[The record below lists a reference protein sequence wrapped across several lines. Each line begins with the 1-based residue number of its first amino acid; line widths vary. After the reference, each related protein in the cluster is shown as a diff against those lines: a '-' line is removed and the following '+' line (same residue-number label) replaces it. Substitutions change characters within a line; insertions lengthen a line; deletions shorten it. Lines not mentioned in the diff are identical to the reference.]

1 MTTLNNQQIEY
12 IYKTITSNKP
22 EYGQPGTIAF
32 AVLGALLSTGAKG
45 IHIKSLEG
53 IHIGSRSS
61 RSDDHFNRAIGYIRA
76 INKMLHEEL
85 GDRAPKLCMD
95 IVGNQR
101 VRWVLAKKAEDT
113 LNEDDS
119 IADHSEDNND
129 NNDNNDNQ

>member
-1 MTTLNNQQIEY
+1 MTLNNAQIEY
-12 IYKTITSNKP
+12 IYKTITGVKA

-32 AVLGALLSTGAKG
+32 AVLGALLSTGEKG

-61 RSDDHFNRAIGYIRA
+61 RSDNHFNRAIGYIRA

-101 VRWVLAKKAEDT
+101 VRWVLAKRVDETDDT
-113 LNEDDS
+113 TPSIDPTDSNDTNDTNE
-119 IADHSEDNND
+119 
-129 NNDNNDNQ
+129 Q

>member
-61 RSDDHFNRAIGYIRA
+61 RSDDHFNRAIGYIRS

-129 NNDNNDNQ
+129 NNDNDNQ